1 MNIVMLL
8 IVALPLLAIALSILA
23 DRRVT
28 QLVSGMTG
36 IATFGLA
43 VALIPGVGGHETGH
57 RVNAIGIL
65 RADSLS
71 VVFVLATS
79 FLYAATA
86 IYSVGYLAAE
96 ARLAERIGG
105 TEAAEFARY
114 SRRFYIGMNVF
125 AWSMLCAPLVNGL
138 ALLWVAIEITT
149 VVSALLVAID
159 DTEGATE
166 AAWKYVLIAS
176 SGLGI
181 ALLATIVMYYA
192 GAQALG
198 QSYDLAFDPLI
209 RSAQHLPATPV
220 RLSFV
225 LAVVGF
231 GTKVGLFPVH
241 TWLPDAHAE
250 APTPV
255 SALLSGSLLAVS
267 FYAILRYYQVA
278 FARLG
283 PAFPQHVLLVFGV
296 LSLLLAALY
305 VIDQNDVKRL
315 LAYSS
320 VEHMGIL
327 AIGVSFGAPLALA
340 GVLLHVLAHAAAKGN
355 AFMGAGVLVRTY
367 GTKSLT
373 AIRGGLDRLPWS
385 GPLFLIAIL
394 ALSAF
399 PPLGIFRS
407 EFQIVAGGLQN
418 AHHTGAVILVALVT
432 VAFMG
437 LGLATTRILFHPL
450 DSHAVHSAVEHGDDA
465 LQASHL
471 TAASPNG
478 AAAKSSASAS
488 GMLAGVGAATGGLGQ
503 PSGARRPRVPV
514 ASAPALPASPNVAA
528 GTDTAND
535 PDDQVVE
542 EAAGTSTGRGEPSIW
557 MVVPPIVGV
566 FVLVLLGIHPPGALV
581 ELLQHGAALLSGGGQ

>member
-1 MNIVMLL
+1 MSLLTVSRRESSPRLPGTWRGGCVMNVVLLL
-8 IVALPLLAIALSILA
+8 IVVLPLLAIVVGLVAA
-23 DRRVT
+23 RRVT
-28 QLVSGMTG
+28 QVVTGLSG

-43 VALIPGVGGHETGH
+43 MALVPGVGAQEISH
-57 RVNAIGIL
+57 RVTAIGIL

-96 ARLAERIGG
+96 ARLAERLGG
-105 TEAAEFARY
+105 DEAAEFARY
-114 SRRFYIGMNVF
+114 SRRFYVGMNIF

-159 DTEGATE
+159 NTEGATE

-192 GAQALG
+192 GAQAMG
-198 QSYDLAFDPLI
+198 QSYDLAFDPLLQ
-209 RSAQHLPATPV
+209 SAHDLPATPV
-220 RLSFV
+220 RLAFV

-250 APTPV
+250 GPTPV

-278 FARLG
+278 LARLG
-283 PAFPQHVLLVFGV
+283 PAFPQNVLLVFGV

-305 VIDQNDVKRL
+305 VIDQNDIKRL

-327 AIGVSFGAPLALA
+327 SIGVSFGAPIALA

-355 AFMGAGVLVRTY
+355 AFMGAGVLVRAY

-373 AIRGGLDRLPWS
+373 TIRGGLDRLPWS
-385 GPLFLIAIL
+385 APLFLIAIL

-399 PPLGIFRS
+399 PPFGIFRS
-407 EFQIVAGGLQN
+407 EFEIVAGGLQN
-418 AHHTGAVILVALVT
+418 SRHTGAVILVALVT
-432 VAFMG
+432 LAFMG
-437 LGLATTRILFHPL
+437 LGLATTRILFHSPRP
-450 DSHAVHSAVEHGDDA
+450 DSIPAHDDRVLA
-465 LQASHL
+465 G
-471 TAASPNG
+471 TAASVQATSARGLFDAQP
-478 AAAKSSASAS
+478 AAA
-488 GMLAGVGAATGGLGQ
+488 GQ
-503 PSGARRPRVPV
+503 PGDRV
-514 ASAPALPASPNVAA
+514 SADHDDPSDPN
-528 GTDTAND
+528 DSND
-535 PDDQVVE
+535 RLVDE
-542 EAAGTSTGRGEPSIW
+542 TAGTSSGRGEPSVW
-557 MVVPPIVGV
+557 MVIPPVVGV
-566 FVLVLLGIHPPGALV
+566 LILLVLGVHPPAALV
-581 ELLQHGAALLSGGGQ
+581 ELLEHGAALLGGGAP